1 MQRKKHSAEFKA
13 KIALE
18 AVKGLKTINEIAGE
32 SEVHPTQVTL
42 WKKQLLDEMPSLF
55 ASNRGKQEKKE
66 EDLTAALYQQIGQL
80 KVELDWVKK
89 NLVLAVAEKKELIEP
104 THRSIS
110 ITRQCELLGLARSS
124 FYYEPQPESEQNL
137 KLMQMLD
144 KQFTATPFYGVRRMT
159 AWLATQGEAV
169 NPKRVRRLMREMVL
183 NVN

>member
-66 EDLTAALYQQIGQL
+66 EDFKSALYQQIGQL

-89 NLVLAVAEKKELIEP
+89 KSGLS
-104 THRSIS
+104 RS
-110 ITRQCELLGLARSS
+110 
-124 FYYEPQPESEQNL
+124 
-137 KLMQMLD
+137 
-144 KQFTATPFYGVRRMT
+144 
-159 AWLATQGEAV
+159 
-169 NPKRVRRLMREMVL
+169 
-183 NVN
+183 